1 MSDSVRYRIGI
12 DIGGTFTDA
21 VVLEESTGDF
31 RPVKVSST
39 PDDPSVG
46 FIQALTRTFETLG
59 VKPERVSF
67 AVHGTTVATNTI
79 IQQKGARVGLIT
91 SEGFRDILQ
100 IAWQI
105 RPDLYDVFYEKAV
118 PLVPRHLCMGVPER
132 VDADGT
138 ILVPLDE
145 EAVRRCGRSFKRQQ
159 VEVVVV
165 CFLHSYRS
173 PTHELQA
180 ARILRQEFG
189 LLVCA
194 TSDICPEYREYPRA
208 STAVVNAALLPEVGS
223 YIERLEGRIQT
234 AQVNTGLFLMTSGGG
249 IIASDTAKENPV
261 QLVESGP
268 AAGVI
273 AAAFVAETAGFK
285 DLIALDIGGTTA
297 KVALIEDGRPRLA
310 REFEVGAAAVAT
322 TTRNKGQG
330 YPVKTPVID
339 LVEIGAGGGS
349 IGHVDPGGALAVG
362 PQSAGAQ
369 PGPACYGKGGSEPTL
384 TDANLAL
391 GRLNPDYFLGGEL
404 QLERRLA
411 EKAVHRSIAEPL
423 RMTVTEAANG
433 MIEIANAGM
442 TGALQLISV
451 EKGIDPRG
459 FVLVAFGGC
468 GPLFA
473 AALAGALQMRTV
485 LVPPSPGVTS
495 ALGLLATDLRHDYV
509 RTYITP
515 TAEMD
520 VEVLNNTYREYE
532 ERAAVLLLQ
541 EGVARSQIRFIR
553 EVDMRYLG
561 QSSELRVRLRN
572 ARLDKSLVSELNHD
586 FFAAHERSYGFA
598 VTTEPTEIVNVCL
611 SALGSVPRPK
621 RRKLPP
627 GTVSVEAAL
636 KERRPVYLIP
646 EKRFEPTNIYDRY
659 QLKAGNR
666 ILGPA
671 IVEEIDSTT
680 FIPTGCLA
688 EVDGYGN
695 LLIEMSSRESIE
707 IDS

>member
-1 MSDSVRYRIGI
+1 MNDSVRYRIGI

-21 VVLEESTGDF
+21 VVLDESTGDF

-39 PDDPSVG
+39 PDDPSIG
-46 FIQALTRTFETLG
+46 FMQALTRTFESLG
-59 VKPERVSF
+59 VKPGQISF

-91 SEGFRDILQ
+91 SQGFRDVLE

-105 RPDLYDVFYEKAV
+105 RPDLYDIFYEKPV

-132 VDADGT
+132 VDAEGSV
-138 ILVPLDE
+138 LVPLDE
-145 EAVRRCGRSFKRQQ
+145 EAVRSCGRSFKRQN

-173 PTHELQA
+173 PTHEQQA

-194 TSDICPEYREYPRA
+194 SSDICPEYREYSRA
-208 STAVVNAALLPEVGS
+208 STAAVNAALLPEVGS
-223 YIERLEGRIQT
+223 YIERLEGRLQT
-234 AQVNTGLFLMTSGGG
+234 AQVSSGLFLMTSGGG
-249 IIASDTAKENPV
+249 IIASDTARENPV

-273 AAAFVAETAGFK
+273 AAAFVAKIAGFE

-297 KVALIEDGRPRLA
+297 KAALIEDGRPRLA
-310 REFEVGAAAVAT
+310 REFEVGVAAVAT
-322 TTRNKGQG
+322 TTRTKGQG

-349 IGHVDPGGALAVG
+349 IGHVDPGGALSVG
-362 PQSAGAQ
+362 PQSAGAE

-404 QLERRLA
+404 QLDRQLSEEA
-411 EKAVHRSIAEPL
+411 IQRSIAKPL
-423 RMTVTEAANG
+423 SMTIAEAANG

-473 AALAGALQMRTV
+473 AALAGALQIRTV

-495 ALGLLATDLRHDYV
+495 ALGLLATDVRHDYV

-515 TAEMD
+515 TTEMD
-520 VEVLNNTYREYE
+520 IGVLNDTYREFE
-532 ERAAVLLLQ
+532 ERAVALLLQ

-572 ARLDKSLVSELNHD
+572 AGLDESLVSRLNHD

-598 VTTEPTEIVNVCL
+598 VSTEPTEIVNVCL
-611 SALGSVPRPK
+611 SVLGSVPRPK
-621 RRKLPP
+621 RREIPA
-627 GTVSVEAAL
+627 GSASAEAAL
-636 KERRPVYLIP
+636 KQQRPVYLIP

-659 QLKAGNR
+659 QLKSGNR

-680 FIPTGCLA
+680 LIPSGCLA

-695 LLIEMSSRESIE
+695 LLIEMGSGKSLEL
-707 IDS
+707 DS